1 MSESMNDSLF
11 DDLLEGVISEAD
23 FLKLEAEMIVDEE
36 VRKAYYDRLK
46 LHTTLQTEMDSSG
59 SVAGSASVSS
69 SPRRR
74 LDGLLVSCLVA
85 LCVLIGLLVWK
96 MAGDRETY
104 ISQKEEPVA
113 NGFGVLARESGDA
126 VWKQVSL
133 LEGDLLPGG
142 VIELVSGMVKLELF
156 NGVDV
161 IAHGPARLEVISDF
175 HLRVDNGKI
184 LCRVPESLHGFRV
197 EIPSGEILDYGTEF
211 EIEVGEGFESID
223 VLSGLVEWHG
233 ASGEKERIEAGNG
246 IQLSGASAIEKHT
259 RVIPSMSELERGF
272 EAGLKKRH
280 QQWQLR
286 LEQLREDP
294 RVLALYSMERVER
307 QSSQIADL
315 SGAQDDGTII
325 RTERAMSRWG
335 NPYGGIDFTPT
346 GSRIHVDIGNELES
360 LTLMSWVKIDSL
372 DRLYNSLFL
381 TDGHEQYEPHWQI
394 MNDGRMF
401 FSVKAHSEKGKKDK
415 HIAYSPP
422 IWTPEKSGQWMHLA
436 TVYDGKDYTA
446 THYVNGKAVSI
457 EPIQE
462 SLRADY
468 VKIGS
473 ASIGNWSQPRYKNSP
488 EFAVRN
494 LNGTMDEFILF
505 SAPLSAGEI
514 SDLYESGKP

>member
-1 MSESMNDSLF
+1 MNESANDHLF

-23 FLKLEAEMIVDEE
+23 FLKLEAEMIVDED
-36 VRKAYYDRLK
+36 VRKAYYGRLK
-46 LHTTLQTEMDSSG
+46 LHTTLQTEMESSDS
-59 SVAGSASVSS
+59 VPGSASVSN

-74 LDGLLVSCLVA
+74 LDGLLLSCLVA

-96 MAGDRETY
+96 MSGDRGTFL
-104 ISQKEEPVA
+104 SQKEEPLA
-113 NGFGVLARESGDA
+113 KGFGVLTKESGDTS
-126 VWKQVSL
+126 WTKVSL
-133 LEGDLLPGG
+133 LPGDLLPGG
-142 VIELVSGMVKLELF
+142 SIELVSGMVKLELF

-161 IAHGPARLEVISDF
+161 IAHGPARFEVISDF
-175 HLRVDNGKI
+175 HLRVDDGKI
-184 LCRVPESLHGFRV
+184 MCRVPESLHGFRV

-211 EIEVGEGFESID
+211 EIEVGDGFESID
-223 VLSGLVEWHG
+223 VLTGLVEWHG
-233 ASGEKERIEAGNG
+233 ESGMEERIEAGNG
-246 IQLSGASAIEKHT
+246 IKLREAAVIEKRT
-259 RVIPSMSELERGF
+259 RSIPSMSELERGF
-272 EAGLKKRH
+272 EKVVEERH
-280 QQWQLR
+280 QEWQER
-286 LEQLREDP
+286 LEQLSEDP
-294 RVLALYSMERVER
+294 RVLALYSMESAPR

-315 SGAQDDGTII
+315 SGSQPDGTII

-346 GSRIHVDIGNELES
+346 GSRIHVDIENKLES

-372 DRLYNSLFL
+372 DRLFNSLFL

-394 MNDGRMF
+394 LNDGRMF

-415 HIAYSPP
+415 HISYSPP

-436 TVYDGKDYTA
+436 TVYDGKAFTA

-457 EPIQE
+457 DSIKKGLQ
-462 SLRADY
+462 ADC
-468 VKIGS
+468 VKIGT

-514 SDLYESGKP
+514 NKLYEEGKP